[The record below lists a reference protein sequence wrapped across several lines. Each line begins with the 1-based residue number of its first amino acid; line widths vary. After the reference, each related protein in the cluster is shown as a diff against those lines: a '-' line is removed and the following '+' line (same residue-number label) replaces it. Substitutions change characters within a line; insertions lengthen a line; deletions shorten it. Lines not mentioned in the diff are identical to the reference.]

1 MGKHQSL
8 RTFISALSLHKS
20 IGGSIIQTLGTV
32 LGEDD
37 YNKDDEMPEL
47 SEIGDIG
54 EILLL
59 VRFPLQV
66 NERKVSEV
74 SSQDVV
80 FDNAASGVSGNK
92 NFSIY

>member
-1 MGKHQSL
+1 M
-8 RTFISALSLHKS
+8 
-20 IGGSIIQTLGTV
+20 
-32 LGEDD
+32 GEDD

-80 FDNAASGVSGNK
+80 FVDAASGVSCNK
-92 NFSIY
+92 IFPMYLDLYYTILTNAWRKSTR

>member
-8 RTFISALSLHKS
+8 RTFNSALSFHKS

-37 YNKDDEMPEL
+37 YNKDDEMPV
-47 SEIGDIG
+47 
-54 EILLL
+54 L

-80 FDNAASGVSGNK
+80 FVDTASGVSGNK